1 MNSDVVEIRSE
12 QVAEDQRMAFLPQ
25 YFGARYLHGEG
36 CVYGWARRLCSS
48 YSGGVWQFFRVSNG
62 GFFLAPEMAE
72 PVSVRWNLNSYE
84 GTMGAEAFG
93 IVVTLFAL
101 CHMAETFG
109 DDAYVERYHLLR
121 DFAATHPERREIFRA
136 ID

>member
-1 MNSDVVEIRSE
+1 MEQTIVEIHSELVVEE
-12 QVAEDQRMAFLPQ
+12 QRMHFLPH
-25 YFGARYLHGEG
+25 YFGARYLHGEAY
-36 CVYGWARRLCSS
+36 VFDWARRLCST
-48 YSGGVWQFFRVSNG
+48 YNGGHWQFFRVSNG
-62 GFFLAPEMAE
+62 AFYLAPEIAA

-84 GTMGAEAFG
+84 GSMGVEAFG

-109 DDAYVERYHLLR
+109 DEAYVERYHLLR
-121 DFAATHPERREIFRA
+121 DFAATHPEYREIFRA